1 MKKGIFSAFFLL
13 TFSSAFSQMKGIV
26 FGVSQTE
33 KMPLYG
39 AKLKLLHDDKIGEVT
54 DAGGK
59 FEIILSKN
67 LPDTLIISAIGYIN
81 DTVIVDKKD
90 RFGSFE
96 IILFSE
102 HLLPEVVI
110 EMRRTTQSISKLK
123 TLHVE
128 ELTSGELRKAAC
140 CNLSESFETN
150 ASVDVNITD
159 AVSGAKKIQ
168 MMGLDGV
175 YTQIQVENIPY
186 LRGLES
192 SFGLNSIPGT
202 WIESIQITKGTG
214 NVVNG
219 YESMA
224 GLINLEWKKPQ
235 TMERFFVNGFANM
248 FGRLELNVD
257 ASHRINSKWS
267 TVWMAYGASMLGE
280 IDMNKDGFKDVP
292 TGNNISLLNRWSF
305 NGKRMEAQLG
315 VNAYIEQKYGGQ
327 IRVNPAPVYSV
338 SNDSRH
344 IDFFAKTGFFTK
356 KPYQSIGVV
365 YNVKYQTV
373 DAQFGLK
380 NYHGQEKR
388 GYINAIYDGIIGN
401 TNHKIKFGASVVLL
415 DINQHL
421 DTIKSDRIE
430 IVPGMF
436 AEYTYTG
443 LRITTVLGS
452 RLDYHNLFGVQ
463 FSPRL
468 HSKVTLTET
477 TDLRLTAGKGWRVPN
492 YMIDNISL
500 LASSKSWVVPNS
512 ILPEISWNFGGSVVQ
527 EFTICKQKSHLTIDF
542 YHTLFENQLVVDRD
556 LNPNLLYFNNLNGRS
571 FSNALQVEF
580 DFSPVK
586 NLDIRAAY
594 KLLDVRALYGGKL
607 QQQVMLPRNRGFL
620 TVGYVTRN
628 KRWEANSTLSVIGMS
643 RLPYENLPPGQG
655 IAATESKPYS
665 LVNLQITHVMKKVEV
680 YVGGENLTNFK
691 QKNAIVD
698 AQNPFGN
705 YFDATKIW
713 GPVMG
718 VMVYGGFRYK
728 IKKKLE

>member
-1 MKKGIFSAFFLL
+1 MLMSSSF
-13 TFSSAFSQMKGIV
+13 TFSQLKGIV
-26 FGVSQTE
+26 TGISDSIEEPVYGV
-33 KMPLYG
+33 KVY
-39 AKLKLLHDDKIGEVT
+39 
-54 DAGGK
+54 
-59 FEIILSKN
+59 SKN
-67 LPDTLIISAIGYIN
+67 LKVMTTTNETGSFEFPKSNRFPDTLLVSAMGFYVDTIFVLTKKQGY
-81 DTVIVDKKD
+81 
-90 RFGSFE
+90 SLE
-96 IILFSE
+96 IKLYSVNT
-102 HLLPEVVI
+102 LPEIVI
-110 EMRRTTQSISKLK
+110 EMRRATQSISKLK

-128 ELTSGELRKAAC
+128 ELSSGELRKAAC

-150 ASVDVNITD
+150 ASVDVNMTD

-224 GLINLEWKKPQ
+224 GLINLEWKKPHN
-235 TMERFFVNGFANM
+235 MERFFVNGFANM

-267 TVWMAYGASMLGE
+267 SAWMAYGASMLGE

-292 TGNNISLLNRWSF
+292 TGNNVSLLNRWSYF
-305 NGKRMEAQLG
+305 GKKMEAQLG
-315 VNAYIEQKYGGQ
+315 VNAYLDEKYGGQ
-327 IRVNPAPVYSV
+327 MRENLAPIYSV
-338 SNDSRH
+338 VHDSKH
-344 IDFFAKTGFFTK
+344 IDVFAKTGFFTK
-356 KPYQSIGVV
+356 KPYQSIGIV

-373 DAQFGLK
+373 DAQFGTK
-380 NYHGQEKR
+380 QFNGQEKR

-401 TNHKIKFGASVVLL
+401 TNHKIKLGTSAILL
-415 DINQHL
+415 SINQHL
-421 DTIKSDRIE
+421 DTVKNDRVE

-443 LRITTVLGS
+443 LRITTVLGT
-452 RLDYHNLFGVQ
+452 RLDYHNLFGFQ

-500 LASSKSWVVPNS
+500 LASSKSWVEPHS
-512 ILPEISWNFGGSVVQ
+512 ILPEISWNVGGSLVQ
-527 EFTICKQKSHLTIDF
+527 EFTICKQKSHLTVDY
-542 YHTLFENQLVVDRD
+542 YHTFFENQLVVDRD
-556 LNPNLLYFNNLNGRS
+556 LNPNFLYFNNLNGRS

-580 DFSPVK
+580 DFSPIK
-586 NLDIRAAY
+586 NLDIRTAY
-594 KLLDVRALYGGKL
+594 KLLDVRAVYGGKL
-607 QQQVMLPRNRGFL
+607 QQQVMMPKNRGFL
-620 TVGYVTRN
+620 TVGYTTRN
-628 KRWEANSTLSVIGMS
+628 KRWEVNSTLSVIGMS

-655 IAATESKPYS
+655 VEALKSKPYS
-665 LVNLQITHVMKKVEV
+665 LINLQITHVIKKLEL

-698 AQNPFGN
+698 VQNPFGN
-705 YFDATKIW
+705 YFDATRIW
-713 GPVMG
+713 GPIMG
-718 VMVYGGFRYK
+718 VMIYGGFRYK

>member
-1 MKKGIFSAFFLL
+1 MKKFNFLVL
-13 TFSSAFSQMKGIV
+13 SLLFAKLSFSQIKGSV
-26 FGVSQTE
+26 VGVTDSLHE
-33 KMPLYG
+33 PLYG
-39 AKLKLLHDDKIGEVT
+39 AKVY
-54 DAGGK
+54 
-59 FEIILSKN
+59 SKN
-67 LPDTLIISAIGYIN
+67 LKVMTTTNETGSFEFTKPNRFPDTLLVSAMGFYVDTIIVSS
-81 DTVIVDKKD
+81 KKQ
-90 RFGSFE
+90 GNALE
-96 IILFSE
+96 IKLYSVNT
-102 HLLPEVVI
+102 LPEIVI
-110 EMRRTTQSISKLK
+110 EMRRVTQSISKLK

-128 ELTSGELRKAAC
+128 ELSSGELRKAAC

-150 ASVDVNITD
+150 ASVDVNMTD

-224 GLINLEWKKPQ
+224 GLINLEWKKPHN
-235 TMERFFVNGFANM
+235 MERFFVNGFANM

-267 TVWMAYGASMLGE
+267 SAWMAYGASMLGE

-292 TGNNISLLNRWSF
+292 TGNNVSLLNRWSYF
-305 NGKRMEAQLG
+305 GKKMEAQLG
-315 VNAYIEQKYGGQ
+315 VNAYLDEKYGGQ
-327 IRVNPAPVYSV
+327 MRENLAQIYSV
-338 SNDSRH
+338 VHDSKH
-344 IDFFAKTGFFTK
+344 IDVFAKTGFFTK
-356 KPYQSIGVV
+356 KPYQSIGIV

-373 DAQFGLK
+373 DAQFGVK
-380 NYHGQEKR
+380 QFNGQEKR

-401 TNHKIKFGASVVLL
+401 TNHKIKLGTSAVLL
-415 DINQHL
+415 SINQHL
-421 DTIKSDRIE
+421 DTVKNDRVE

-500 LASSKSWVVPNS
+500 LASSKSWVAPHS
-512 ILPEISWNFGGSVVQ
+512 ILPEISWNVGGSLVR
-527 EFTICKQKSHLTIDF
+527 EFTICKQKSHLTVDY

-556 LNPNLLYFNNLNGRS
+556 LNPHLLSFNNLNGRS

-594 KLLDVRALYGGKL
+594 KLLDVRAVYGGKL
-607 QQQVMLPRNRGFL
+607 QQQVMMPKNRGFL
-620 TVGYVTRN
+620 TVGYTTRN
-628 KRWEANSTLSVIGMS
+628 KRWEVNSTLSVIGMS

-655 IAATESKPYS
+655 IAALESKPYS
-665 LVNLQITHVMKKVEV
+665 LINLQITHVIKKLEL

-705 YFDATKIW
+705 YFDATRIW
-713 GPVMG
+713 GPIMG
-718 VMVYGGFRYK
+718 VMIYGGVRYK